1 MIGQLI
7 RHKFTVEQYHQMATN
22 GIFAP
27 SDRLELINGEII
39 EMSPIGIRH
48 ASCVRRS
55 INLFAKKLGDL
66 AIIDAQDPIKLNDL
80 SEPQPDIA
88 VLRPR
93 ADFYATAHPQPQDI
107 LLLIEVADTT
117 INSDRAVKVPLYA
130 SNGISELWL
139 IDLNNQ
145 IIEVYYEPI
154 GDRYRYMQLFQTG
167 QTIHLQAFPHISLD
181 INEILGLI

>member
-1 MIGQLI
+1 MVMQLV
-7 RHKFTVEQYHQMATN
+7 RHKFTVEQYHQMVTN
-22 GIFAP
+22 GILSP

-48 ASCVRRS
+48 ASCVRRA
-55 INLFAKKLGDL
+55 INLLARKLGDS
-66 AIIDAQDPIKLNDL
+66 AIIDAQDPVKLNDS

-93 ADFYATAHPQPQDI
+93 ADFYADAHPQPQDI

-117 INSDRAVKVPLYA
+117 IATDRAVKVPLYA
-130 SNGISELWL
+130 SNSIPELWL

-154 GDRYRYMQLFQTG
+154 GDRYRYIHQFQSG
-167 QTIHLQAFPHISLD
+167 ETIYLQYFPNIGFQVD
-181 INEILGLI
+181 EIL